1 MQVIIFT
8 VQNIGGV
15 RSELNHISEFSFESF
30 KIDEVQEFEIKD
42 RSGNLQFKKT
52 GENWFLIEKGDR
64 VSSEKIK
71 KFFVN
76 LKDITKFRPIVVSKT
91 PHSSFMVD
99 DDNYSKMI
107 TLTGSET
114 LVLFFGRTDK
124 TDRSY
129 LRIEGDQ
136 KVYEV
141 NFVLD
146 NLVIEPEL
154 WLELKPQK
162 NLHDLES
169 K

>member
-1 MQVIIFT
+1 M
-8 VQNIGGV
+8 
-15 RSELNHISEFSFESF
+15 
-30 KIDEVQEFEIKD
+30 
-42 RSGNLQFKKT
+42 
-52 GENWFLIEKGDR
+52 
-64 VSSEKIK
+64 
-71 KFFVN
+71 
-76 LKDITKFRPIVVSKT
+76 KDITKFRPIIVSKT
-91 PHSSFMVD
+91 LHSSFMVD

-162 NLHDLES
+162 TFMIWNHNEFKLYYYAEKRIRTSTKFPSLAPEAS
-169 K
+169 ASTNSAIPALF